1 METTILEDYEG
12 ASMAQYEAEA
22 SVKLSKNGGRVVGSR
37 NDTKTKRSGG
47 QVGEY
52 ENINKGVSPNA
63 GENGSISVRDTIDLM
78 QKAYNNIPAVGGAID
93 TMVALTNSAI
103 KFVGTNKTA
112 VRFFTAWEKKIQN
125 WDFRLRFFR
134 ELFMSSNVFIYSFP
148 GELTYSD
155 FRKVTRAN
163 ITRKIPLRYII
174 LNPKDIQCNGAASFV
189 NASYSK
195 VLNSYEVKRLQ
206 NPSTPEEKE
215 FVESLEPDAK
225 RDLKKGTAPSITL
238 KPENLTAI
246 FDGKQDYQAMAIP
259 RFFSCLK
266 DCNFKEELRKTEM
279 VLARTA
285 DKFLLLITCGEK
297 DRDIKLNEQLR
308 VGLTNLFS
316 SESLGRV
323 LISDYTVQG
332 NFIIPD
338 MNKIFG
344 VDKYK
349 AVNEDIANALMNI
362 FWKDESF
369 SNSMIKTQIFL
380 ERLQTAREIYV
391 NMFLR
396 PEMEKIA
403 ETLGFQE
410 VPQVIWE
417 DFALRDDVEYKKLYT
432 RLCEVGILTA
442 SETLEAFKTHQLPS
456 TEDSVAAQE
465 AFKRLKDQDLYQPLV
480 GKPKQE
486 EGRPDGSKSPKKKIK
501 VSPVGASDE
510 KFSLDAISTNIKLAN
525 SISILIEE
533 GYKKRERISR
543 LSKKHKKITDMIW
556 SSLII
561 NEPKAEW
568 ESKVVEYL
576 VRCPDYGI
584 TSDDSYELASTHNV
598 DPVMGAILNCSR
610 INE

>member
-22 SVKLSKNGGRVVGSR
+22 SLKTTKRGRVIASR

-163 ITRKIPLRYII
+163 VTRKIPLRYTI

-225 RDLKKGTAPSITL
+225 RNLKKGTAPSIIL

-323 LISDYTVQG
+323 LISDYTVQA

-410 VPQVIWE
+410 VPQVVWE

-432 RLCEVGILTA
+432 RLCEMGILTA
-442 SETLEAFKTHQLPS
+442 DETMEAFRTHQLPVL
-456 TEDSVAAQE
+456 EDSVTSQE
-465 AFKRLKDQDLYQPLV
+465 AFKKLRDKDLYQPLV
-480 GKPKQE
+480 KPKGE
-486 EGRPDGSKSPKKKIK
+486 EGRPPGSKAPKKKIK
-501 VSPVGASDE
+501 VSPVGASQE
-510 KFSLDAISTNIKLAN
+510 VKFSMAQISENVKLVN
-525 SISILIEE
+525 SIGLLIEAA
-533 GYKKRERISR
+533 YKEKHGLAR
-543 LSKKHKKITDMIW
+543 LSKNHKKITDMIT
-556 SSLII
+556 SSLIT
-561 NEPKAEW
+561 NEPRDQW
-568 ESKVVEYL
+568 ESKIAEYL
-576 VRCPDYGI
+576 VACKDTGETTDEVFSLAAR
-584 TSDDSYELASTHNV
+584 YEVEPIMA
-598 DPVMGAILNCSR
+598 AILNCSKVVS
-610 INE
+610 